1 MEAVRDTGRQP
12 VRVIIAGD
20 APEALEQV
28 RTLLEQSLL
37 PLEVVGATDTRGCL
51 ALVRDQS
58 PDVVLALDREAN
70 VPAVEISRQ
79 IYQSAPGTATIVLAA
94 EDRADDGDYLRRAMQ
109 NKASDVLA
117 EKPLLDAL
125 ARSIQAA
132 ASLEGR
138 RPAARRVPRPAQ
150 AVGGRLIVFHGPKGG
165 VGKSFL
171 ASNLAVLVAKEHPQ
185 LGVAMLDLDLRF
197 GDQAVLLDLER
208 ERSAMDLLS
217 VIGELTP
224 DALEAAVTRHGS
236 GLEVLLPPPEPQQA
250 DLFGETSVRE
260 ILLAMKRDYDM
271 VFVDTSSELSDVT
284 LTALEL
290 ADQILLVLTPDVLS
304 VWKSRGLIQ
313 LGEELGIP
321 TEIFKVL
328 VNRTSKKSEVKA
340 QDLKALFDCE
350 ILAEVPADFYAVQPF
365 VNTGVPFVEA
375 QRKGPIVE
383 SLQEIGSSLVDSLER
398 GR

>member
-1 MEAVRDTGRQP
+1 MEEVRDTGRQP
-12 VRVIIAGD
+12 LRVVIAGD
-20 APEALEQV
+20 APDALEQV
-28 RTLLEQSLL
+28 QTLLEQSLMA
-37 PLEVVGATDTRGCL
+37 LEVVGTSDTRGCVEF
-51 ALVRDQS
+51 VRDQS
-58 PDVVLALDREAN
+58 PDVVLALDRDAN

-94 EDRADDGDYLRRAMQ
+94 EDRAEDRAYLRRAMQ

-138 RPAARRVPRPAQ
+138 RPAARRMPRPAQ
-150 AVGGRLIVFHGPKGG
+150 AVGGRLIVVHGPKGG

-171 ASNLAVLVAKEHPQ
+171 ASNVAVLVAQEHPQ

-197 GDQAVLLDLER
+197 GDLAVLLDLER

-224 DALEAAVTRHGS
+224 DALEAAVTRHRS

-250 DLFGETSVRE
+250 DLFGESSIRE
-260 ILLAMKRDYDM
+260 ILLALKRDYDL

-321 TEIFKVL
+321 TEIFKVV
-328 VNRTSKKSEVKA
+328 VNRTSKKSEVKP

-383 SLQEIGSSLVDSLER
+383 SLQAIGASLVDSLGR
-398 GR
+398 GP